1 MVLTDLS
8 INQPPSSGAYS
19 GNFYTIIGTGGY
31 TMEQGFPTIQLAA
44 QNPISR
50 YDVTNAVQVKFD
62 VRTFNRK
69 LGLLKDASNQYI
81 VDTSF
86 NYLLGRYPTD
96 TLTISAA
103 EFVAGMRASQVLSV
117 GTYSTVYSDF
127 NTYVNTYFGY
137 AGGFAS
143 LFASVSQFD
152 YNGGVFDASA
162 FMNIITGR
170 SIDASGAYVNNLTGS
185 VTIYNMN
192 NLLKFAVDGNVFGNR
207 DPSGGHTASDPSNN
221 SNYGIVDGF
230 LDGDLILIPTGTS
243 ITLKLVI
250 QNDNY
255 NPVNNM
261 GPSNVSSI
269 NQLSN
274 FSQKYGSTYYTES
287 TVATTSNITR
297 TLTAPLLFIL
307 KNLS

>member
-1 MVLTDLS
+1 MSADLS

-31 TMEQGFPTIQLAA
+31 TMEQGFPTILLAT
-44 QNPISR
+44 QNPIIR

-69 LGLLKDASNQYI
+69 LGLVKDASNQYV

-86 NYLLGRYPTD
+86 NYLLTRFPTD

-103 EFVAGMRASQVLSV
+103 EFLAGMQAAQVLSV
-117 GTYSTVYSDF
+117 GTYSTIYSDF

-152 YNGGVFDASA
+152 YNGGVFDAAA
-162 FMNIITGR
+162 FINIITG
-170 SIDASGAYVNNLTGS
+170 SAVDASGAYVNNLTGS
-185 VTIYNMN
+185 ITIYNIN
-192 NLLKFAVDGNVFGNR
+192 NLLKYAVDGNVFGNR
-207 DPSGGHTASDPSNN
+207 DPSGGTTASDPTNPA
-221 SNYGIVDGF
+221 NYGVADGF
-230 LDGDLILIPTGTS
+230 LDGDLILIPSGTS
-243 ITLKLVI
+243 ITLKLSI
-250 QNDNY
+250 QNDNF
-255 NPVNNM
+255 NPVNNV
-261 GPSNVSSI
+261 GPSNVSTL

-274 FSQKYGSTYYTES
+274 FSQKYGSSYYTES

>member
-1 MVLTDLS
+1 
-8 INQPPSSGAYS
+8 
-19 GNFYTIIGTGGY
+19 
-31 TMEQGFPTIQLAA
+31 MEQGFPTIQLAT
-44 QNPISR
+44 QNPIIR

-69 LGLLKDASNQYI
+69 LGLVKDASNRYI

-86 NYLLGRYPTD
+86 NYLLTRFPTD

-103 EFVAGMRASQVLSV
+103 EFLAGMQAAQVLSV
-117 GTYSTVYSDF
+117 GTYSTIYSDF

-152 YNGGVFDASA
+152 YNGGVFDAAA
-162 FMNIITGR
+162 FINIITG
-170 SIDASGAYVNNLTGS
+170 SAVDASGAYVNNLTGS
-185 VTIYNMN
+185 ITIYNIN
-192 NLLKFAVDGNVFGNR
+192 NLLKYAVDGNVFGNR
-207 DPSGGHTASDPSNN
+207 DPSGGTTASDPTNPA
-221 SNYGIVDGF
+221 NYGVADGF
-230 LDGDLILIPTGTS
+230 LDGDLILIPSGTS
-243 ITLKLVI
+243 ITLKLSI
-250 QNDNY
+250 QNDNF
-255 NPVNNM
+255 NPVNNV
-261 GPSNVSSI
+261 GPSNVSTL

-274 FSQKYGSTYYTES
+274 FSQKYGSSYYTES

>member
-1 MVLTDLS
+1 MVDLS
-8 INQPPSSGAYS
+8 INQPPSSGAYL

-31 TMEQGFPTIQLAA
+31 TMEQGFPTILLAT
-44 QNPISR
+44 QNPISQ

-69 LGLLKDASNQYI
+69 LGLVKDASNRYI

-86 NYLLGRYPTD
+86 NYVLSRFPTD
-96 TLTISAA
+96 TLTITAA
-103 EFVAGMRASQVLSV
+103 EFLAGMQAAQVLSV

-162 FMNIITGR
+162 FINIITG
-170 SIDASGAYVNNLTGS
+170 SAVDASGAYVNNLTGS
-185 VTIYNMN
+185 ITIYNIN
-192 NLLKFAVDGNVFGNR
+192 NLLKYAVDGNVFGNR
-207 DPSGGHTASDPSNN
+207 DPSGGTTSSDPANPA
-221 SNYGIVDGF
+221 NYGVVDGF
-230 LDGDLILIPTGTS
+230 LDGDLILIPSGTS
-243 ITLKLVI
+243 ITLKLSI
-250 QNDNY
+250 QNDNF

-261 GPSNVSSI
+261 GPSNVSSL

-274 FSQKYGSTYYTES
+274 FSQKYGSSYYTES

>member
-1 MVLTDLS
+1 
-8 INQPPSSGAYS
+8 
-19 GNFYTIIGTGGY
+19 
-31 TMEQGFPTIQLAA
+31 MEQGFPTILLAT
-44 QNPISR
+44 QNPIIR

-69 LGLLKDASNQYI
+69 LGLVKDASNQYV

-86 NYLLGRYPTD
+86 NYLLTRFPTD

-103 EFVAGMRASQVLSV
+103 EFLAGMQAAQVLSV
-117 GTYSTVYSDF
+117 GTYSTIYSDF

-152 YNGGVFDASA
+152 YNGGVFDAAA
-162 FMNIITGR
+162 FINIITG
-170 SIDASGAYVNNLTGS
+170 SAVDASGAYVNNLTGS
-185 VTIYNMN
+185 ITIYNIN
-192 NLLKFAVDGNVFGNR
+192 NLLKYAVDGNVFGNR
-207 DPSGGHTASDPSNN
+207 DPSGGTTASDPTNPA
-221 SNYGIVDGF
+221 NYGVADGF
-230 LDGDLILIPTGTS
+230 LDGDLILIPSGTS
-243 ITLKLVI
+243 ITLKLSI
-250 QNDNY
+250 QNDNF
-255 NPVNNM
+255 NPVNNV
-261 GPSNVSSI
+261 GPSNVSTL

-274 FSQKYGSTYYTES
+274 FSQKYGSSYYTES